1 MSSWKKVRN
10 LFWQSGAP
18 VEEAELEA
26 MSDEE
31 FASLVGDSPLAVP
44 TDAALE
50 AAPPVDLSQVAYEA
64 VGAEVRIDFQAQYD
78 AAGIP
83 DTDEVEK
90 LGDFLSRLDTSLPQ
104 VSKLAAAAA
113 FLGAIG
119 KSPND
124 VLADAERKI
133 TTVRALLQ
141 GKAAQAE
148 QELGSEQAAIAELQ
162 GQIEVHRQRMQ
173 AQQQELEGFR
183 HACVVEESR
192 LQAARVFFGSAGKPS
207 SSGGQGSSGSAPA

>member
-18 VEEAELEA
+18 VSDTELEA
-26 MSDEE
+26 MSDSE
-31 FASLVGDSPLAVP
+31 FASLMGDSPLAVP
-44 TDAALE
+44 PNAADE
-50 AAPPVDLSQVAYEA
+50 VEPVDLTEVAYQA
-64 VGAEVRIDFQAQYD
+64 VGTEVQIDFQDQYD

-90 LGDFLSRLDTSLPQ
+90 LEDFLARLDASLPQ
-104 VSKLAAAAA
+104 VSKLAAAEA

-119 KSPND
+119 KGRD
-124 VLADAERKI
+124 AVLSDAEQKI
-133 TTVRALLQ
+133 TRVRALLK
-141 GKAAQAE
+141 GKEAQAQ
-148 QELGSEQAAIAELQ
+148 QEFEAEQAAIAELES
-162 GQIEVHRQRMQ
+162 QIEVHRQRMQ

-192 LQAARVFFGSAGKPS
+192 LQAARVFFGNAGKPS
-207 SSGGQGSSGSAPA
+207 SSGGGA

>member
-10 LFWQSGAP
+10 LFWQSGEP
-18 VEEAELEA
+18 VAEAELEA
-26 MSDEE
+26 MSDDE

-44 TDAALE
+44 ANAPLE
-50 AAPPVDLSQVAYEA
+50 AEPVDVSQVSYETQGAA
-64 VGAEVRIDFQAQYD
+64 VQIDFQGQYD

-90 LGDFLSRLDTSLPQ
+90 LEDFLARLDTSLPQ
-104 VSKLAAAAA
+104 VSKLAAAEA

-119 KSPND
+119 KGRND
-124 VLADAERKI
+124 VLSDAERKI
-133 TTVRALLQ
+133 GSVRALW
-141 GKAAQAE
+141 KSKEAQA
-148 QELGSEQAAIAELQ
+148 QEALASEQAAIAELQ
-162 GQIEVHRQRMQ
+162 SQIEVHRQRMQ

-192 LQAARVFFGSAGKPS
+192 LQAARVFFGTAGKPS
-207 SSGGQGSSGSAPA
+207 SGGGTPA